1 MTIVDAEDRELPL
14 VGGRQTQG
22 VVRIGDTVR
31 RPTGPHS
38 PFVHDLLRYL
48 QAVGFEVA
56 PRLLGVDERGREILT
71 FVEGEVPH
79 GQGSRPPSDARLAN
93 AAATIRRLHD
103 ATAGSPLADGAE
115 IVAHNELG
123 PHNTVFVGDEPVAF
137 IDWDDAAPGTRLF
150 DLANAVHPLR
160 RRGRR
165 GWTRRGAGPAR
176 PADVRRL
183 RMGGRRRDRGRD
195 PGRPGQGARQ
205 PRAGGATESGRH
217 LPGDGGLDRR
227 VRRGAQGVGPRLGE
241 GAVGGHRSYGR
252 VFRTVSEVPGL
263 RRVMR
268 NCSDEKIGE
277 MA

>member
-150 DLANAVHPLR
+150 DLANAV
-160 RRGRR
+160 
-165 GWTRRGAGPAR
+165 WSF
-176 PADVRRL
+176 ADVGE
-183 RMGGRRRDRGRD
+183 GGG
-195 PGRPGQGARQ
+195 PVEEQA
-205 PRAGGATESGRH
+205 
-217 LPGDGGLDRR
+217 RR
-227 VRRGAQGVGPRLGE
+227 VRLMCDAYGWEDADAIVDEIRADLGRALANHERAGRRKAADIFREMVAWIDAYGEELKESARG
-241 GAVGGHRSYGR
+241 
-252 VFRTVSEVPGL
+252 
-263 RRVMR
+263 
-268 NCSDEKIGE
+268 
-277 MA
+277 